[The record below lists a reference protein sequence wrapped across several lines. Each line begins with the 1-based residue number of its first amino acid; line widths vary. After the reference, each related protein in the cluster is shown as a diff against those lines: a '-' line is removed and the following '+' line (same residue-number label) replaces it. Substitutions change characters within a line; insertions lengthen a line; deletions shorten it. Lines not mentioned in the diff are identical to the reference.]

1 VDETVDIGM
10 DVASPV
16 SPDYGPTSNA
26 FTGTIGWVRLDAGD
40 DDHNHLIDPEHRML
54 AAMVRQ

>member
-1 VDETVDIGM
+1 MDNGM

>member
-1 VDETVDIGM
+1 MDIGM

-16 SPDYGPTSNA
+16 SPDYVPTSNA
-26 FTGTIGWVRLDAGD
+26 FTGAIGWVRLDAGD